1 MVDKNT
7 GAEVIFLCDGKACP
21 EDKKINCF
29 TQPLTHCLDD
39 PCRYTGD
46 IAHAVNFSEVMK
58 GANLYVEKMKKAMIS
73 QPMADKTDEEISAV
87 RERAVAVLRG
97 MGYEVVDT
105 LFEGDFYSDEQMRE
119 RGITQIP
126 LYFLAKSLESMSL
139 CDTVYFCKG
148 WENARGCKFE
158 HAIAGA
164 YGQNIMYD
172 E

>member
-1 MVDKNT
+1 
-7 GAEVIFLCDGKACP
+7 
-21 EDKKINCF
+21 
-29 TQPLTHCLDD
+29 
-39 PCRYTGD
+39 
-46 IAHAVNFSEVMK
+46 
-58 GANLYVEKMKKAMIS
+58 MKKAMIS
-73 QPMADKTDEEISAV
+73 QPMAGKSDQEIVYV

-105 LFEGDFYSDEQMRE
+105 LFEGDFYSDEQMKE
-119 RGITQIP
+119 RGIAQIP

-164 YGQNIMYD
+164 YGLNIVYED
-172 E
+172 GEQETNSVPSHSGTKHRIWNTEEEYEEFHRQRQG